1 MYGDISMTDKAGPV
15 GGGFFFKSGFQRNRR
30 EGLQGRVPTVS
41 ANASFTLFWI
51 IQEMG
56 AFERG
61 GPLRPSQIV
70 GPNISFGL

>member
-1 MYGDISMTDKAGPV
+1 MFGDISMTDERGAGV
-15 GGGFFFKSGFQRNRR
+15 GSDFSLKEVPENRR
-30 EGLQGRVPTVS
+30 RGFAGGTVS

-56 AFERG
+56 AFERD

-70 GPNISFGL
+70 GPNIGRGL